1 MQHSISTN
9 KTNLFKLAVALSI
22 VASFSTIPPNELKLA
37 LYVLSLLIT
46 FFVFKGL
53 PRRNYKPL
61 KLLFI
66 FFIVELIWKMI
77 GYGHLGNINSIVL
90 NYTSM
95 FTCGVLASGLFY
107 LSHKQLKGLF
117 ILIILLLI
125 ESIVATV
132 VLSYLMPSG
141 IVRYAI
147 NAEHMGEIGINENI
161 FRTGLV
167 SYPLAHIWCA
177 VLVSCLVFFFESKR
191 KVTKV
196 FFMILAIAI
205 GYVLFH
211 NTITTS
217 LLVGVICCGIVIVY
231 YLSQGNLRVF
241 FILSIFIVILGIS
254 SSSFISDVVVNMS
267 DNTDNTQITKK
278 FIAISENMKGD
289 DSDDNQVSRRGNA
302 YAKSWK
308 AFIRNPLFGLAE
320 KHDKPG
326 AINPAGDHSTVP
338 DMLAYYGV
346 FSFFLF
352 ASWWTEIKRIRRSLT
367 GKLKFSFLICA
378 FSIILMAF
386 LKGGFHVTYMLFTF
400 LAFKILFMYIETQKN
415 HFEISYS

>member
-9 KTNLFKLAVALSI
+9 KSNLFKLAVALSI
-22 VASFSTIPPNELKLA
+22 IASFSTIPPNELKLA

-46 FFVFKGL
+46 FFVFKGR
-53 PRRNYKPL
+53 PRRNYKPFN
-61 KLLFI
+61 LLFV
-66 FFIVELIWKMI
+66 FFIVELLWTVM
-77 GYGHLGNINSIVL
+77 GYGNLGNINSIVL

-95 FTCGVLASGLFY
+95 FTCAILASGLFY

-125 ESIVATV
+125 ESILATIF
-132 VLSYLMPSG
+132 LSYLMPSG

-147 NAEHMGEIGINENI
+147 NVEHMGEVGINENI

-167 SYPLAHIWCA
+167 SYPLAHIWSA

-191 KVTKV
+191 IVIKL
-196 FFMILAIAI
+196 FFMFLAFAI

-211 NTITTS
+211 NTITSS
-217 LLVGVICCGIVIVY
+217 LLVGALCCGIVIVY
-231 YLSQGNLRVF
+231 YFSKGNLRVF
-241 FILSIFIVILGIS
+241 FALSFFIVCLGIS
-254 SSSFISDVVVNMS
+254 SLAYVSEVMVNMS
-267 DNTDNTQITKK
+267 GKTENTQMTKK
-278 FIAISENMKGD
+278 FLAISENVEGD

-302 YAKSWK
+302 YEKSLK
-308 AFIRNPLFGLAE
+308 AFIRNPLLGLAE

-326 AINPAGDHSTVP
+326 AISPAGDHSTVP

-346 FSFFLF
+346 FALFLF
-352 ASWWTEIKRIRRSLT
+352 SSWWSEIKRIRSGLT
-367 GKLKFSFLICA
+367 GKLRFSFLICA

-400 LAFKILFMYIETQKN
+400 LVLKIIFMYMETQKSTN
-415 HFEISYS
+415 

>member
-9 KTNLFKLAVALSI
+9 KSKLFTLAVALSI
-22 VASFSTIPPNELKLA
+22 VASFSTIPPNVLKLA
-37 LYVLSLLIT
+37 MYVLSLLIT
-46 FFVFKGL
+46 LYVFKGS
-53 PRRNYKPL
+53 PMRNYKPL
-61 KLLFI
+61 ILLFV
-66 FFIVELIWKMI
+66 FFIVELLWKMM
-77 GYGHLGNINSIVL
+77 GYGHLGNTNSIVL

-95 FTCGVLASGLFY
+95 FTCAILASGLFY
-107 LSHKQLKGLF
+107 LSHIQLKGLF

-125 ESIVATV
+125 ESIVATIL
-132 VLSYLMPSG
+132 LSYLMPSG

-147 NAEHMGEIGINENI
+147 DAERMGEIGINENI

-177 VLVSCLVFFFESKR
+177 VLVSCLVFSFESKR
-191 KVTKV
+191 KVTKL
-196 FFMILAIAI
+196 FFLLLAFAIA
-205 GYVLFH
+205 YVLFH

-231 YLSQGNLRVF
+231 YLSRGNLRAFFTLSFLIVF
-241 FILSIFIVILGIS
+241 LGLS
-254 SSSFISDVVVNMS
+254 SSSFISNVVANMAN
-267 DNTDNTQITKK
+267 NTKNTQITKK
-278 FIAISENMKGD
+278 FMAISENIEGD

-308 AFIRNPLFGLAE
+308 AFFRNPLLGLAE

-352 ASWWTEIKRIRRSLT
+352 ASWWTEIKRIRRGLT
-367 GKLKFSFLICA
+367 GKLRFSFLICA

-400 LAFKILFMYIETQKN
+400 LVLKIIFMYMETQKVIN
-415 HFEISYS
+415 

>member
-9 KTNLFKLAVALSI
+9 KSKLFTLAVALSI
-22 VASFSTIPPNELKLA
+22 VASFSTIPPNVLKLA
-37 LYVLSLLIT
+37 MYVLSLLIT
-46 FFVFKGL
+46 LYVFKG
-53 PRRNYKPL
+53 PPMRNYKPL
-61 KLLFI
+61 ILLFV
-66 FFIVELIWKMI
+66 FFIVELLWKMM
-77 GYGHLGNINSIVL
+77 GFGHLGNTNSIVL

-95 FTCGVLASGLFY
+95 FTCAILASGLFY
-107 LSHKQLKGLF
+107 LSHIQLKWLF

-125 ESIVATV
+125 ESIVATIS
-132 VLSYLMPSG
+132 LSFLMPSG

-177 VLVSCLVFFFESKR
+177 VLVSCLIFFFESKR

-196 FFMILAIAI
+196 FFLILAVAI

-217 LLVGVICCGIVIVY
+217 LLVGVVCCGFVLVY
-231 YLSQGNLRVF
+231 YFSQGNLRVF
-241 FILSIFIVILGIS
+241 LTLSILIVFLGIS
-254 SSSFISDVVVNMS
+254 LSSYISETMVNMAG
-267 DNTDNTQITKK
+267 NTDNTQITKK
-278 FIAISENMKGD
+278 FMAISENIEGD

-302 YAKSWK
+302 YTKSWK
-308 AFIRNPLFGLAE
+308 AFIRNPILGLAE

-326 AINPAGDHSTVP
+326 ATNPAGDHSTVP

-352 ASWWTEIKRIRRSLT
+352 SSWWTEIKRIRRALT
-367 GKLKFSFLICA
+367 GKLKFSFLLCA
-378 FSIILMAF
+378 FSIILVAF

-400 LAFKILFMYIETQKN
+400 LVLKIIFMYMETQKSVN
-415 HFEISYS
+415 

>member
-9 KTNLFKLAVALSI
+9 KSKLFTLAVALSI
-22 VASFSTIPPNELKLA
+22 VASFSTIPPNFLKLA

-61 KLLFI
+61 NLLFV
-66 FFIVELIWKMI
+66 FFIVELLWKMM
-77 GYGHLGNINSIVL
+77 GYGHLGNMNSIVL

-95 FTCGVLASGLFY
+95 FTCAILASGLFY

-117 ILIILLLI
+117 ILIFLLLI
-125 ESIVATV
+125 ESIAATIL
-132 VLSYLMPSG
+132 LSFLMPSG
-141 IVRYAI
+141 IVRFAI
-147 NAEHMGEIGINENI
+147 NAELMGEIGINESI

-191 KVTKV
+191 KVAKV
-196 FFMILAIAI
+196 FFMILAFAI

-217 LLVGVICCGIVIVY
+217 LLVGVLCCGIVLVY
-231 YLSQGNLRVF
+231 YFSKGNLRVF
-241 FILSIFIVILGIS
+241 FTLSIVIVFLGIS
-254 SSSFISDVVVNMS
+254 SLAYVSDVMVNIVG
-267 DNTDNTQITKK
+267 NTENTVITKK
-278 FIAISENMKGD
+278 FIAISENIEGD
-289 DSDDNQVSRRGNA
+289 DSDDNQVGRRGNA
-302 YAKSWK
+302 YTKSWK
-308 AFIRNPLFGLAE
+308 AFIRNPILGLAE

-326 AINPAGDHSTVP
+326 VTNPAGDHSTVP

-352 ASWWTEIKRIRRSLT
+352 SSWGTEIKRIRRGLT

-386 LKGGFHVTYMLFTF
+386 LKGGFHVTYMLITF
-400 LAFKILFMYIETQKN
+400 LVLKILFMYMESQKLIN
-415 HFEISYS
+415 

>member
-9 KTNLFKLAVALSI
+9 KSRLFKLAVALSI

-46 FFVFKGL
+46 FIVFNGL
-53 PRRNYKPL
+53 PMRNYKPFN
-61 KLLFI
+61 LLFV
-66 FFIVELIWKMI
+66 FFIVELLWKMI
-77 GYGHLGNINSIVL
+77 GYGALGNINSIVL
-90 NYTSM
+90 NYTAM
-95 FTCGVLASGLFY
+95 FTCAILASGLFY

-125 ESIVATV
+125 ESIVATII
-132 VLSYLMPSG
+132 LSYLMPTG

-147 NAEHMGEIGINENI
+147 NVEHMAEIGINESI

-191 KVTKV
+191 KATKV
-196 FFMILAIAI
+196 FFMILAFAI

-211 NTITTS
+211 NTVTTS
-217 LLVGVICCGIVIVY
+217 LLVGVICCGIVLVY
-231 YLSQGNLRVF
+231 YFSQGNLRTF
-241 FILSIFIVILGIS
+241 FTLSIFIVYLGIS
-254 SSSFISDVVVNMS
+254 SSSFISDVIVNMAA
-267 DNTDNTQITKK
+267 NTDNTQITGK
-278 FIAISENMKGD
+278 FMDISENVEGD
-289 DSDDNQVSRRGNA
+289 DSDDNQVSRRGKA

-326 AINPAGDHSTVP
+326 VKNPAGDHSTVP

-352 ASWWTEIKRIRRSLT
+352 ASWWTEIKRIRKRLT
-367 GKLKFSFLICA
+367 GELKFSFLICA

-400 LAFKILFMYIETQKN
+400 LVLKIIFMYMETQKIIN
-415 HFEISYS
+415 H